1 MYHYRKT
8 YKKYAQKNKDD
19 KQKGTLCTFCH
30 NITHEQKAES
40 NDTMQ
45 VVFNRV
51 SYDVFEG
58 RAVLDHLMIV
68 PKRHVESLNDFT
80 DQEKLDLMSLAGEYE
95 AKGYNVYARGMGSI
109 TRSVKHQHT
118 HLIKIK
124 NGAKAKLIFY
134 LQKPHF
140 LINR

>member
-8 YKKYAQKNKDD
+8 FKKYKKRNSLD
-19 KQKGTLCTFCH
+19 KQKNISCTFCNH
-30 NITHEQKAES
+30 RGHDLNVES
-40 NDTMQ
+40 NDTMR
-45 VVFNRV
+45 VILNRV

-58 RAVLDHLMIV
+58 RAVLDHLLIV
-68 PKRHVESLNDFT
+68 PKRHVESLKDFT
-80 DQEKLDLMSLAGEYE
+80 DQEKIDMMNFAGKYE
-95 AKGYNVYARGMGSI
+95 AEGYNVYARGAGSI

-124 NGAKAKLIFY
+124 NDTKAKLIFY
-134 LQKPHF
+134 LQKPHI